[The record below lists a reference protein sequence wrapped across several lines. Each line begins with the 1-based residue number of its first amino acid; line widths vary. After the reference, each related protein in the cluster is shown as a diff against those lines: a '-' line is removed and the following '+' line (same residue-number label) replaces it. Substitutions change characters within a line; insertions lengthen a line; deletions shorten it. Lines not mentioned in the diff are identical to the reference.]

1 MPSNSSAGRRPVE
14 EIMVEFLETASP
26 ESAMPRRATSGS
38 SCYDV
43 FASLPDDARLSGVV
57 IPAGK
62 WRLVGT
68 GLKFSM
74 NNGLE
79 VQVRSRSGMALK
91 NGIAVLNSP
100 GTVDSDYRGEIG
112 VILINHSATD
122 YVVHHGD
129 AIAQLAVCRSLEC
142 EFVAVDRLDETERG
156 SAGFGSTDTA

>member
-1 MPSNSSAGRRPVE
+1 MPSDPMEGRPPVE
-14 EIMVEFLETASP
+14 EIKVEFLEAATP
-26 ESAMPRRATSGS
+26 EAAMPRRATSGS

-43 FASLPDDARLSGVV
+43 FAILAEDERALGMV
-57 IPAGK
+57 IPSRE

-74 NNGLE
+74 STGLE

-129 AIAQLAVCRSLEC
+129 AIAQLAVCRSLDC
-142 EFVAVDRLDETERG
+142 EFVAVERLDETARG
-156 SAGFGSTDTA
+156 SAGFGSTDSV

>member
-1 MPSNSSAGRRPVE
+1 MPSDPAEGRRSME
-14 EIMVEFLETASP
+14 EIRVEFLENASL
-26 ESAMPRRATSGS
+26 ESAMPRRATNGS

-43 FASLPDDARLSGVV
+43 FASLPEDARASGMV
-57 IPAGK
+57 IPARE
-62 WRLVGT
+62 WRLIGT

-74 NNGLE
+74 NTGLE

-91 NGIAVLNSP
+91 SGVAVLNSP

-142 EFVAVDRLDETERG
+142 EFVAVERLDETERG
-156 SAGFGSTDTA
+156 SAGFGSTDST

>member
-1 MPSNSSAGRRPVE
+1 MPSDPAEGRRPVE
-14 EIMVEFLETASP
+14 EIRVEFLETASP

-38 SCYDV
+38 SCYNV
-43 FASLPDDARLSGVV
+43 FASLPEDSRVSGMVLPARE
-57 IPAGK
+57 

-100 GTVDSDYRGEIG
+100 GTVDSDYRGELG
-112 VILINHSATD
+112 VILINHSDTD
-122 YVVHHGD
+122 YVIHHGD
-129 AIAQLAVCRSLEC
+129 AIAQIAVCKPLEC
-142 EFVAVDRLDETERG
+142 EFVAVERLDETERG
-156 SAGFGSTDTA
+156 SSGFGSTDCT